1 MSPRTYFLISFVIP
15 ILARNTGGGGAS
27 HGRVGG
33 HSYPSSH
40 GLSGTHSHGAHM
52 NTGHSYSNH
61 PTYSGHP
68 NPSKTEPSYPHS
80 ATGLS
85 GNGKQPQSTRNQRT
99 DVHHHY
105 NYNYHYSPPQQI
117 NYGSTYHPVYHGPPP
132 TYIYEY
138 RDSGS
143 KFDTL
148 LTGLALY
155 NLGRMS
161 SGNNYHYHNREYYGN
176 PGEKC
181 KFIIYKDNGDY
192 EETRIDCKLMSSF
205 IWEHERM
212 PNSVESSKTVTVTNI
227 EKIVTNDNISSVTT
241 VQNKTVVVED
251 ALKVK
256 GPSILVAPG
265 MRCFMIR
272 ISRDSSMMRKQ
283 VDCGLLQTYAVTSF
297 RSNSSR
303 NISVITSLITL
314 SCVLRL
320 LQ

>member
-1 MSPRTYFLISFVIP
+1 ML
-15 ILARNTGGGGAS
+15 
-27 HGRVGG
+27 HGRVGGYG
-33 HSYPSSH
+33 HSYPSSQ
-40 GLSGTHSHGAHM
+40 GLSGTHNHGAHI

-61 PTYSGHP
+61 PSYSGHP
-68 NPSKTEPSYPHS
+68 NPGKTDASYPHS

-85 GNGKQPQSTRNQRT
+85 GNGKPPQSTHNQRT

-105 NYNYHYSPPQQI
+105 NYHYHYNPPQQI
-117 NYGSTYHPVYHGPPP
+117 NYGSTYHPVYHGAPP

-143 KFDTL
+143 RFDTL

-161 SGNNYHYHNREYYGN
+161 PANNHYHQGSEYHGN

-181 KFIIYKDNGDY
+181 KFAIYKNNGDC

-205 IWEHERM
+205 IWEYERA
-212 PNSVESSKTVTVTNI
+212 PNSVDSSKTVAVTNI
-227 EKIVTNDNISSVTT
+227 DTTVTINNVSSVTT
-241 VQNKTVVVED
+241 VQNKTVIVED

-256 GPSILVAPG
+256 GPSILVTPG
-265 MRCFMIR
+265 MRCYMIR

>member
-1 MSPRTYFLISFVIP
+1 M
-15 ILARNTGGGGAS
+15 ARKIGGGGGVH
-27 HGRVGG
+27 HGVGG
-33 HSYPSSH
+33 HGHNYPSSP
-40 GLSGTHSHGAHM
+40 GLSGTHSHGPSV
-52 NTGHSYSNH
+52 NTGH
-61 PTYSGHP
+61 TYGGHP
-68 NPSKTEPSYPHS
+68 NPSQTQGSYPHS
-80 ATGLS
+80 TTGLS
-85 GNGKQPQSTRNQRT
+85 GNDKSSHGTHKT

-105 NYNYHYSPPQQI
+105 NYHYHYNPPQQI
-117 NYGSTYHPVYHGPPP
+117 NYGSTYHPVYHGAPP

-143 KFDTL
+143 RFDTL

-161 SGNNYHYHNREYYGN
+161 SGNNHYHHSREYYGN

-181 KFIIYKDNGDY
+181 TFIISKDNGDY
-192 EETRIDCKLMSSF
+192 EATRIDCKLMSSF
-205 IWEHERM
+205 IWEDEKT
-212 PNSVESSKTVTVTNI
+212 PNSVDPSKTVTVTNI
-227 EKIVTNDNISSVTT
+227 ENTVTINNGSSVTT
-241 VQNKTVVVED
+241 VLNKTVVVED
-251 ALKVK
+251 AIKAK
-256 GPSILVAPG
+256 GPSIVAAPG
-265 MRCFMIR
+265 MRCAMIR
-272 ISRDSSMMRKQ
+272 VSSDSSMIRKQ